1 MKSKLLYLALRL
13 ACISVI
19 LFTACAKKPRPE
31 NDPEEKEFEK
41 AVENLTT
48 VATSIDSFYLESDS
62 VEDMAAKIDEIKA
75 VEGVEDAYATSTC
88 LYVKIDGWGTV
99 GYPFDYDDG
108 ETIYNSSVLEPL
120 KQFAANVSTKAV
132 SDEYLPKSDKYSVYI
147 LNAQHLERQWTR
159 EIVSVTQ
166 EMFEACGFK
175 ADYEPYPKPEFFS
188 DTIFDYDLIYI
199 IGHGQYDDRTDLHWL
214 ETMESFEIKD
224 DTPLAMVEYSIKKLG
239 GVVERLIANK
249 EMSAFRHPDKRNS
262 HDGIVFK
269 IYVSEK
275 YIKNATKRFAKEGEA
290 VIFMV
295 PCQTLKGNEEF
306 KNMKE
311 HDGRM
316 INDNLARAF
325 FDKGAGLY
333 IGYDE
338 SSSALA
344 QFGGMNFLA
353 NLLSGYSFSEAID
366 RMPNSDS
373 DIPLNKK
380 RHYSRDPDPDATYT
394 FEHMVKRDDNNIIK
408 REWDVARH
416 VLQSPTGFQMD
427 AFIVSPS
434 MIASEPIE
442 DSYVFSACAYYSP
455 DVDFNFEDYYNIPTY
470 SFLQEE
476 DRQPEYGFAISQGSD
491 PASGTRYPA
500 SVSRDPRQHLVEY
513 QISLP
518 LSELTIDTEYHVWP
532 YIAIGRDC
540 NYGEPYVFTTPV
552 MSGDIENT
560 DYKPWN

>member
-1 MKSKLLYLALRL
+1 MKSRLLYLALRL

-132 SDEYLPKSDKYSVYI
+132 SEEYLPKSDKYTVYI
-147 LNAQHLERQWTR
+147 LNATHSEMKGDA
-159 EIVSVTQ
+159 EIAANATQ
-166 EMFEACGFK
+166 EMFEVCGFRVK
-175 ADYEPYPKPEFFS
+175 YEPYPKPDCFS
-188 DTIFDYDLIYI
+188 DDIFDYDLIFI
-199 IGHGQYDDRTDLHWL
+199 IGHGVYDDVTDSHWVETTETFRVYNENTMDGVDGMFVGNDVLRVYRTKGSRD
-214 ETMESFEIKD
+214 SQ
-224 DTPLAMVEYSIKKLG
+224 
-239 GVVERLIANK
+239 
-249 EMSAFRHPDKRNS
+249 
-262 HDGIVFK
+262 DGIIFQT
-269 IYVSEK
+269 YVSEQF
-275 YIKNATKRFAKEGEA
+275 IKDASKRFAQDGKS

-295 PCQTLKGNEEF
+295 PCQNLKGS
-306 KNMKE
+306 KNMKMD
-311 HDGRM
+311 DGRM
-316 INDNLARAF
+316 INDNLAQVF

-338 SSSALA
+338 SSNFLA
-344 QFGGMNFLA
+344 SFGGMNFFA
-353 NLLSGYSFSEAID
+353 NLLSGYSFREAID

-373 DIPLNKK
+373 DYALNEQ
-380 RHYSRDPDPDATYT
+380 RNAVVDPNPDATYL
-394 FEHMVKRDDNNIIK
+394 FWHRVNRNKKGKVI

-416 VLQSPTGFQMD
+416 VLLSPKGFQMD
-427 AFIVSPS
+427 AFIVSPRMTS
-434 MIASEPIE
+434 ADPLE
-442 DSYVFSACAYYSP
+442 DSYAFSACAYCSP
-455 DVDFNFEDYYNIPTY
+455 DVEVMYEDNSDSNFSY

-491 PASGTRYPA
+491 PAAGIRYPA
-500 SVSRDPRQHLVEY
+500 SVTRDPRQHLIEY

-518 LSELTIDTEYHVWP
+518 VSNLEAGKEYHVWP

-540 NYGEPYVFTTPV
+540 NYGEPDVFTTQV
-552 MSGDIENT
+552 VWSGDIEDT
-560 DYKPWN
+560 EHKPWN